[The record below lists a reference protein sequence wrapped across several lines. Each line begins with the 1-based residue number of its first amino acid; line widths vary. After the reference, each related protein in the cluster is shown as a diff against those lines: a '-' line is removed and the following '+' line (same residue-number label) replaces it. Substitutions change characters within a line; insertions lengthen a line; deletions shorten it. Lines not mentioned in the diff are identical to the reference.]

1 MGPIVL
7 LLETIMTTST
17 LAIPTPGI
25 RIADR
30 GLLISVAAS
39 LPAGGLLA
47 ASYALHPLWWAA
59 WLAPIAL
66 LAATAGRARNLW
78 TTSAIAGATATL
90 PLIPYYLSLL
100 GPGLVA
106 NVIVLRIL
114 LLLLALGLTRFATA
128 RLPLGLAMLVFPGA
142 VAAIEQIMLATSV
155 NGAAGSIAYSQSD
168 MPGLI
173 QVAALGGVP
182 AVAFLVLLPG
192 SLVGLLLT
200 RVWPAAQRVGAI
212 AGLVLLGLAVALF
225 SAVHMRRDADQVRA
239 VMLATDRFQGIPTD
253 WNKVW
258 NAYAPAVAKEA
269 PRGGLVVLPEK
280 IALLDAG
287 AAAAAT
293 RDVAI
298 AAKATGATLVV
309 GVEVKGDIYR
319 NRALIASPDGRTAWY
334 DKQRMV
340 PGLEARDKPGT
351 TPFFSEIGGVPFGVA
366 ICKDMHIPSIG
377 REYAGRVGLMAV
389 PAWDFGRDG
398 WMGARMTAMRAVE
411 SGYAIARAARDGLV
425 GGYDSAGRVIG
436 EARSVDGMAVA
447 RMSMPATVRSTLY
460 GRIGDLFGWVCVA
473 GMALLAGWAGIA
485 VLRRVRN

>member
-1 MGPIVL
+1 
-7 LLETIMTTST
+7 MTTTT
-17 LAIPTPGI
+17 LAPAAP
-25 RIADR
+25 RIGLADR
-30 GLLISVAAS
+30 GLLVPVAAS
-39 LPAGGLLA
+39 LIGGGLLA

-59 WLAPIAL
+59 WLAPIGL
-66 LAATAGRARNLW
+66 LVAASGRVRNLW
-78 TTSAIAGATATL
+78 TASILAGATATL

-114 LLLLALGLTRFATA
+114 LLAVALGLTRFAAA
-128 RLPLGLAMLVFPGA
+128 RLPLGFAMLAFPGA
-142 VAAIEQIMLATSV
+142 VAALEQIMLATSV

-192 SLVGLLLT
+192 SLAGLLLT
-200 RVWPAAQRVGAI
+200 RAWPAAQRVGAV
-212 AGLVLLGLAVALF
+212 AALVLLGLAVALF
-225 SAVHMRRDADQVRA
+225 SAVHMRRSPGAVPA
-239 VMLATDRFQGIPTD
+239 VMLATDRLPGIPTD
-253 WNKVW
+253 WTKVW
-258 NAYAPAVAKEA
+258 AAYAPAIRAQA

-280 IALLDAG
+280 IALLDTAAAQAAVRDV
-287 AAAAAT
+287 AAAA
-293 RDVAI
+293 
-298 AAKATGATLVV
+298 KASAATLVV
-309 GVEVKGDIYR
+309 GVEVKDSVYR
-319 NRALIASPDGRTAWY
+319 NRALVAAPDGRVAWY

-340 PGLEARDKPGT
+340 PHLEDRDVPGK
-351 TPFFSEIGGVPFGVA
+351 TPFFATIAGVPFGVA

-425 GGYDSAGRVIG
+425 GGYDSAGRVLG
-436 EARSVDGMAVA
+436 EQRSTDGMAVA
-447 RMSMPATVRSTLY
+447 RMTMPAQVQPTLY
-460 GRIGDLFGWVCVA
+460 ATIGDVFGWLCVA
-473 GMALLAGWAGIA
+473 GMALLAGWAGFA
-485 VLRRVRN
+485 RLRRARI